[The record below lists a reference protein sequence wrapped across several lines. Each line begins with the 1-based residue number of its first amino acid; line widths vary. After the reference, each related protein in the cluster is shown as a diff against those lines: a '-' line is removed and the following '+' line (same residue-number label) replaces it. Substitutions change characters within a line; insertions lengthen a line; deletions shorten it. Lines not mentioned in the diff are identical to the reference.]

1 MGFLKPTVTLCCVL
15 LSVIVTEKTDKQPL
29 VTTKYG
35 KLLGRK
41 VKVLETDRPVDT
53 FMGIPFAKPPV
64 GELRFANPQPPEPW
78 NSIRDATK
86 DPPMCLQNQKLME
99 EVKKHFKIETPSP
112 PFSED
117 CLYINIFTPGDREKN
132 SKLPVM
138 MFIHGG
144 GLQVGGAIF
153 FDGAALSAYENVVTV
168 SIQYRL
174 AILGF
179 TSTGDKRLSG
189 NYGFMDQVAALQ
201 WIQENIKDFGGD
213 PESVTVFGESAGG
226 LSTSALVLSPLAKG
240 LFHRAIAESGT
251 AIVRT
256 LMITDPKEMISRI
269 NYVANKSGCDPDK
282 LADCVKKKTEKEILL
297 ISDSMGLLDV
307 PGCVD
312 GVFLPKPPEEI
323 MANKQS
329 NNVPFIIGINNQE
342 FGWLLFQVMNVDG
355 FQDGMDKQ
363 TVQSLLKIV
372 DFLHLT
378 EKSIP
383 LVMEE
388 YFGDTSDPFE
398 IRDRF
403 LDLCGDIIFV
413 IPALKTA
420 KYHRDSGFPVY
431 FYEFQHPLAVAK
443 NTRPDYVKSDHGD
456 EIYYVMGAP
465 FLHADASS
473 KDGRTEKERHFSK
486 TMMKYW
492 ANFARNGDPN
502 GPGLVKWPRYQ
513 ENEAYMQLDLEQK
526 PSEKYKADKFVFWT
540 KTLPEA
546 IQKMSEEH
554 REDHREL

>member
-1 MGFLKPTVTLCCVL
+1 MGFLKPRVTLCCVL
-15 LSVIVTEKTDKQPL
+15 LSVFVTGQTDEQPL

-64 GELRFANPQPPEPW
+64 GELRLANPQPPEPW

-86 DPPMCLQNQKLME
+86 DPPMCLQNQRLME
-99 EVKKHFKIETPSP
+99 LIKEFFKIETPSP
-112 PFSED
+112 PISED
-117 CLYINIFTPGDREKN
+117 CLYLNVFTPGDRENN

-144 GLQVGGAIF
+144 GLQLGGATF

-179 TSTGDKRLSG
+179 ASTGDDDLPG

-251 AIVRT
+251 ALLRSLIVSDQRG
-256 LMITDPKEMISRI
+256 IISRR
-269 NYVANKSGCDPDK
+269 NYVANKSGCDPDT
-282 LADCVKKKTEKEILL
+282 LAECLKTKTEKEILL

-323 MANKQS
+323 MANKKS
-329 NNVPFIIGINNQE
+329 NNVPFMIGTNNQE
-342 FGWLLFQVMNVDG
+342 FGWLIFQMINISG
-355 FQDGMDKQ
+355 FQDGMDKE
-363 TVQSLLKIV
+363 TVRSLLESFY
-372 DFLHLT
+372 FLELT
-378 EKSIP
+378 EKAIP

-388 YFGDTSDPFE
+388 YFVDTSDTSV

-403 LDLCGDIIFV
+403 LDLIGDIMIV
-413 IPALKTA
+413 IPAIKTA
-420 KYHRDSGFPVY
+420 KYHRESGFPVY

-456 EIYYVMGAP
+456 ELYYVMGAP
-465 FLHADASS
+465 FLHSDASA
-473 KDGRTEKERHFSK
+473 KDGTTEEEMNLSK

-526 PSEKYKADKFVFWT
+526 PSEKYKANKFVFWT
-540 KTLPEA
+540 KTLPET
-546 IQKMSEEH
+546 IQKMSEE
-554 REDHREL
+554 RREL

>member
-1 MGFLKPTVTLCCVL
+1 MGFQKPTVALCCVL
-15 LSVIVTEKTDKQPL
+15 LSVFVTGQMNEQPL

-41 VKVLETDRPVDT
+41 VKVLETDRPVDA
-53 FMGIPFAKPPV
+53 FMGIPFAKPPI
-64 GELRFANPQPPEPW
+64 GELRLANPQPPEPW
-78 NSIRDATK
+78 NSIRDAAK
-86 DPPMCLQNQKLME
+86 DPPMCLQNHRLME
-99 EVKKHFKIETPSP
+99 LIKELFKIETPLP
-112 PFSED
+112 PISED
-117 CLYINIFTPGDREKN
+117 CLYLNVFTPGDRENN

-144 GLQVGGAIF
+144 GLQLGGAIF
-153 FDGAALSAYENVVTV
+153 FDGAALSAFENVVTV

-179 TSTGDKRLSG
+179 TSTGHDDLPG

-213 PESVTVFGESAGG
+213 PESVTIFGESAGG

-251 AIVRT
+251 ALLRS
-256 LMITDPKEMISRI
+256 LMVSDHKEIISRR
-269 NYVANKSGCDPDK
+269 NYVANKSGCDPDT
-282 LADCVKKKTEKEILL
+282 LAECLKKKTEKEILL

-329 NNVPFIIGINNQE
+329 NNVPFMIGTNNQE
-342 FGWLLFQVMNVDG
+342 FGWLIFQMINMSG
-355 FQDGMDKQ
+355 FQDGMDKE
-363 TVQSLLKIV
+363 TVRSLLESFH
-372 DFLHLT
+372 FLELT
-378 EKSIP
+378 EKAIP

-388 YFGDTSDPFE
+388 YFVDTSDTSV

-403 LDLCGDIIFV
+403 LDLIGDIMIV
-413 IPALKTA
+413 IPAIKTA
-420 KYHRDSGFPVY
+420 KYHRESGYPVY
-431 FYEFQHPLAVAK
+431 FYEFLHPLAVAK

-456 EIYYVMGAP
+456 ELYYVMGAP
-465 FLHADASS
+465 FLHSDASA
-473 KDGRTEKERHFSK
+473 KDGTTEGEMNLSK

-540 KTLPEA
+540 KTLPET
-546 IQKMSEEH
+546 IQKMSEEK
-554 REDHREL
+554 REL